1 MKQISEKSL
10 NRSRIFYIIE
20 AALEYFISI
29 LVAGSFLATITKQ
42 LGISDS
48 LTGILSSVISL
59 GCLFQLLSI
68 FIRKNKVKSL
78 VILFSIINQ
87 LLFMLLYVI
96 PITRL
101 NSNVK
106 ITLFVILIFSAYL
119 LYNFVHPKKI
129 NWLMSLVEDK
139 KRGRFTANK
148 EIISLISGIVFSF
161 VMGGIIDYFTEKG
174 NIKISFTIS
183 AIVIFVL
190 MILHSV
196 TMIFSVE
203 KASEVS
209 QQKSLKKSVSELFK
223 NKNIVRVS
231 VLFILYYI
239 SNYSSIPFY
248 GTYQVNELGFNLK
261 FVSAITMI
269 GSVSRIL
276 ISRFWGKYADK
287 NSFAVMLEKCFI
299 FSALAHT
306 CVIFA
311 FPSAYGKIMFGLYYL
326 LHGIALGG
334 INSAL
339 INLIFDYVETEKRAD
354 SLAITQ
360 ALAGLIGFLTTLCI
374 SPLISLIQ
382 KNGNSIFGLHIY
394 AQQFVSIIALMFTVL
409 AIIYTKNIF
418 IKTKKEEV

>member
-1 MKQISEKSL
+1 
-10 NRSRIFYIIE
+10 
-20 AALEYFISI
+20 
-29 LVAGSFLATITKQ
+29 
-42 LGISDS
+42 
-48 LTGILSSVISL
+48 
-59 GCLFQLLSI
+59 
-68 FIRKNKVKSL
+68 
-78 VILFSIINQ
+78 
-87 LLFMLLYVI
+87 
-96 PITRL
+96 
-101 NSNVK
+101 
-106 ITLFVILIFSAYL
+106 
-119 LYNFVHPKKI
+119 
-129 NWLMSLVEDK
+129 
-139 KRGRFTANK
+139 
-148 EIISLISGIVFSF
+148 
-161 VMGGIIDYFTEKG
+161 
-174 NIKISFTIS
+174 
-183 AIVIFVL
+183 
-190 MILHSV
+190 
-196 TMIFSVE
+196 
-203 KASEVS
+203 
-209 QQKSLKKSVSELFK
+209 
-223 NKNIVRVS
+223 
-231 VLFILYYI
+231 
-239 SNYSSIPFY
+239 
-248 GTYQVNELGFNLK
+248 
-261 FVSAITMI
+261 MI

-360 ALAGLIGFLTTLCI
+360 ALAGLIGFLTTLCV

-409 AIIYTKNIF
+409 AILYIKNIF